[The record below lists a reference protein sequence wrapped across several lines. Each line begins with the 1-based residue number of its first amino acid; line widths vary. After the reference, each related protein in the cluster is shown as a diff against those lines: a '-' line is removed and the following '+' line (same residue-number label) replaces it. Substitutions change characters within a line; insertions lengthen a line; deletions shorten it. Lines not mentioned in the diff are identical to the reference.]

1 MRASFL
7 NEPFSHPPPPL
18 PTIPSAL
25 LGLTSLKKNPKKETP
40 SPYPPQK
47 RKRKRKKEEG
57 KGLGCLLGVATGF

>member
-25 LGLTSLKKNPKKETP
+25 LGLTSLKKNPKKETR
-40 SPYPPQK
+40 PPIPL
-47 RKRKRKKEEG
+47 KKEKE
-57 KGLGCLLGVATGF
+57 KRRRARDWDVY